1 MVTAALGSGALKG
14 ALGCQVGHGRL
25 TMPETMP
32 PRPPR
37 RPPAITD
44 SVLEKSALYY
54 LERYAA
60 SSAQLR
66 QVLLRR
72 IMRAERLGVGRPET
86 EAARRHVETLVAR
99 FLAAGILDDRRFA
112 ETQAQSLQ
120 RRGTSRRRIRQRLAA
135 KGIDRDFVD
144 DALETIEPEG
154 ETSELAAAC
163 VLARRRRLGPY
174 RAAAKRGD
182 FRQKDLATL
191 ARAGFSLSVAR
202 QVLAARDPEALER
215 LMRGIED

>member
-1 MVTAALGSGALKG
+1 
-14 ALGCQVGHGRL
+14 
-25 TMPETMP
+25 MP

-44 SVLEKSALYY
+44 SALEKSALFY

-60 SSAQLR
+60 SSGQLR

-72 IMRAERLGVGRPET
+72 VKRAEMLGTEATET
-86 EAARRHVETLVAR
+86 ESARRQIEALIERYVASG
-99 FLAAGILDDRRFA
+99 LLDDRRFA
-112 ETQAQSLQ
+112 ESQAQSLQ
-120 RRGTSRRRIRQRLAA
+120 RRGASRRRIRQRLAA
-135 KGIDRDFVD
+135 KGVDRDFVE
-144 DALETIEPEG
+144 DALETMEPEG

-163 VLARRRRLGPY
+163 VLVRRRRLGPY
-174 RAAAKRGD
+174 RRAGARQE

-191 ARAGFSLSVAR
+191 ARAGFSLDVAR

-215 LMRGIED
+215 LMRGVED